1 MGNGFRTTGND
12 PVVDPPLPVQVTLY
26 MVSTVGETET
36 DPDTPDGENPVPL
49 QEVAL
54 VDDHESVDDSPGAM
68 ATGFALEEEC
78 RRRW

>member
-1 MGNGFRTTGND
+1 M
-12 PVVDPPLPVQVTLY
+12 QVTLY

-68 ATGFALEEEC
+68 ATGFASK
-78 RRRW
+78 RSVGAAGDAGARPFG